1 VIRNFSSNA
10 LKFTPTG
17 GRVTVH
23 ACFVPDGSDGEGG
36 KNGKGGSGKSGKG
49 STRDEDEGRSLG
61 PEGVPVSPPGGKSR
75 VGSLSD
81 SGRGATKVAC
91 DDAAGKGRSGIG
103 RGGSRSR
110 TFDEAD
116 ETRDDGH
123 ISGHLRVSVTDSG
136 AGISK
141 EDQAKLFN
149 GVVQFR
155 PEVRTVLC
163 RAVPCAAVLCCAVLY
178 CAVRCCAVLC
188 CAVLCC
194 AVLCCALLC
203 CAALCAVCC
212 VLCCA
217 VLCRA
222 VLCCAVLCC
231 AVQCCA
237 VLCSAVQCSSLSLLH
252 CA

>member
-1 VIRNFSSNA
+1 MIRNFISNA

-61 PEGVPVSPPGGKSR
+61 PEGVPVSPLGEKSR
-75 VGSLSD
+75 MASRNGSING

-91 DDAAGKGRSGIG
+91 DDAAGKGPSGIG
-103 RGGSRSR
+103 KGGSRSR

-116 ETRDDGH
+116 ETRDEGH

-155 PEVRTVLC
+155 PEVRTV
-163 RAVPCAAVLCCAVLY
+163 PCAAVLCA
-178 CAVRCCAVLC
+178 AVLC

-194 AVLCCALLC
+194 AVLCS
-203 CAALCAVCC
+203 
-212 VLCCA
+212 
-217 VLCRA
+217 
-222 VLCCAVLCC
+222 
-231 AVQCCA
+231 AVQ
-237 VLCSAVQCSSLSLLH
+237 CSAVQCSAVQCSAVQCSAVQVFVFVLRFHDHALPT
-252 CA
+252 